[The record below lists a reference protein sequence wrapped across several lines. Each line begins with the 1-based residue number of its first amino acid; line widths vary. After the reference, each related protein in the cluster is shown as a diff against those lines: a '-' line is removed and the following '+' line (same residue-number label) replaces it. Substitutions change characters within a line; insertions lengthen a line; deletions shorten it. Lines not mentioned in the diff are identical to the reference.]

1 MRILGIRFQ
10 NLNSLLGEW
19 EIDFTDPAYTSDG
32 IFAIIGPT
40 GAGKSTLLDAMCLAL
55 YGQTPR
61 LGSITASSNEIMSR
75 QSGECFAEITFST
88 QQGRYRA
95 FWAQH
100 RARKKPDGKL
110 QAARHEVVDAESG
123 KIIDSKLSTVGSRI
137 VELTGMDFARFT
149 QSMLMAQGGFTAFLR
164 ATPDDRAPIL
174 EKITGTAIY
183 GDISLA
189 VHERLSEKKQQLA
202 LLLAEQQGTQ
212 LLTEEQETGLQ
223 NEASQ
228 LAAQLQTAT
237 VQIDSLRQKYQWHIK
252 CEELRSSLEQLQ
264 HDQQQWQQREAASA
278 PDRRQLE
285 AANRALELSSK
296 YTGLTE
302 LRRQQQTEKQRL
314 TDDKTLQQ
322 KLQDDIEQQQ
332 RLISDGEEALQE
344 AEAQEQKMRPLFRK
358 VDALDTQITETRVS
372 AEHQQ
377 HELAKCIK
385 DKGLQKD
392 RILQMDPADADAVHE
407 LASSEVRAA
416 EQHLQKLTRASSSA
430 DIRAQSEAATA
441 KLGAHANLLRDIESL
456 SSSDEQVSKLEQE
469 NANANNEH
477 VRASHEREQAEAMVL
492 AHQKTLKSL
501 QEQQRLQQRVLDM
514 EAMRTQLEEDVPC
527 PLCGSTQH
535 PYASHQPD
543 INQDAVQADID
554 STQQALENSTQT
566 VSTAGKK
573 EVTWHTRK
581 EQLQQQIEA
590 LQHRQSELRRH
601 IESQCLELG
610 IHTEQD
616 RLSATVA
623 SRRDSIIEQKATLS
637 KTLEE
642 IDAAQARLH
651 AAQQKQIATEGAR
664 EALSIKRQLEAS
676 QLKLENLVQQRR
688 DLLGDKSVEQ
698 QEQSVTEKTQKA
710 RQSLHTAQVSL
721 NRLGQQLSDC
731 ERRIATGIKS
741 VHRLC
746 HQLNDAES
754 HFCELLSAQQFE
766 NEQALLSAQ
775 LPERERK
782 QLADR
787 IQALTDEGKT
797 IKALLRRRN
806 EELEA
811 LLNSKPG
818 EETRQLLQQQLQA
831 EETTA
836 NSLRESLGAV
846 RQRLKDN
853 DEARQRQQSL
863 SEQIDRHR
871 DEVER
876 WGRLHELI
884 GSSNGKK
891 FRNFAQGL
899 TFELMVSHANQQL
912 QKMTDRYLLVRDRE
926 QPLELNVI
934 DNYQAGE
941 TRSTKNLS
949 GGESFIVSLA
959 LALGLS
965 GIASRNVRV
974 DSLFLDEGFG
984 TLDEEAL
991 DVALDTLSG
1000 LQQQG
1005 KLIGVISHVAALKER
1020 IGTQI
1025 IVAPVAGGR
1034 SRLSGPGCR
1043 SLSS

>member
-1 MRILGIRFQ
+1 
-10 NLNSLLGEW
+10 
-19 EIDFTDPAYTSDG
+19 
-32 IFAIIGPT
+32 
-40 GAGKSTLLDAMCLAL
+40 
-55 YGQTPR
+55 
-61 LGSITASSNEIMSR
+61 
-75 QSGECFAEITFST
+75 
-88 QQGRYRA
+88 
-95 FWAQH
+95 
-100 RARKKPDGKL
+100 
-110 QAARHEVVDAESG
+110 
-123 KIIDSKLSTVGSRI
+123 
-137 VELTGMDFARFT
+137 
-149 QSMLMAQGGFTAFLR
+149 
-164 ATPDDRAPIL
+164 
-174 EKITGTAIY
+174 
-183 GDISLA
+183 
-189 VHERLSEKKQQLA
+189 
-202 LLLAEQQGTQ
+202 
-212 LLTEEQETGLQ
+212 
-223 NEASQ
+223 
-228 LAAQLQTAT
+228 
-237 VQIDSLRQKYQWHIK
+237 
-252 CEELRSSLEQLQ
+252 
-264 HDQQQWQQREAASA
+264 
-278 PDRRQLE
+278 
-285 AANRALELSSK
+285 
-296 YTGLTE
+296 
-302 LRRQQQTEKQRL
+302 
-314 TDDKTLQQ
+314 
-322 KLQDDIEQQQ
+322 
-332 RLISDGEEALQE
+332 
-344 AEAQEQKMRPLFRK
+344 
-358 VDALDTQITETRVS
+358 
-372 AEHQQ
+372 
-377 HELAKCIK
+377 
-385 DKGLQKD
+385 
-392 RILQMDPADADAVHE
+392 
-407 LASSEVRAA
+407 
-416 EQHLQKLTRASSSA
+416 
-430 DIRAQSEAATA
+430 
-441 KLGAHANLLRDIESL
+441 
-456 SSSDEQVSKLEQE
+456 
-469 NANANNEH
+469 
-477 VRASHEREQAEAMVL
+477 
-492 AHQKTLKSL
+492 
-501 QEQQRLQQRVLDM
+501 
-514 EAMRTQLEEDVPC
+514 
-527 PLCGSTQH
+527 
-535 PYASHQPD
+535 
-543 INQDAVQADID
+543 
-554 STQQALENSTQT
+554 
-566 VSTAGKK
+566 
-573 EVTWHTRK
+573 
-581 EQLQQQIEA
+581 
-590 LQHRQSELRRH
+590 

-1025 IVAPVAGGR
+1025 IVAPVAGG
-1034 SRLSGPGCR
+1034 
-1043 SLSS
+1043 